1 MRYALGLSLAPNA
14 VGVALSA
21 FGHATRFQSTRRS
34 LFGAESPSELLG
46 VAWTTVCDILAR
58 WDARPETI
66 TSVALS
72 LAGHTDASG
81 RPSGGAWPAAWQGA
95 DIVGWARTQ
104 FGCEVTCITGLDLI
118 LRRVTPSQREETS
131 LVVWIDDELVAALGP
146 QRIRLGQMTPGLLA
160 LSLPPARPSLADL
173 VTSTALLSRWQLA
186 QMSRQAARDRARE
199 QFGESSRSDSLAN
212 RVTPKSSDELLSL
225 AVRDDELARAIVSDA
240 AVAIAWGCAQLQA
253 CLPGYREIVL
263 AGPLTDLPP
272 ELFLD
277 PVRRIV
283 HDWLAITA
291 GPVVRVTA
299 LPRGRDALLEEL
311 VEVALLRTMT
321 GLRVHDAG
329 AAE

>member
-1 MRYALGLSLAPNA
+1 
-14 VGVALSA
+14 
-21 FGHATRFQSTRRS
+21 
-34 LFGAESPSELLG
+34 
-46 VAWTTVCDILAR
+46 
-58 WDARPETI
+58 
-66 TSVALS
+66 
-72 LAGHTDASG
+72 
-81 RPSGGAWPAAWQGA
+81 
-95 DIVGWARTQ
+95 
-104 FGCEVTCITGLDLI
+104 
-118 LRRVTPSQREETS
+118 
-131 LVVWIDDELVAALGP
+131 
-146 QRIRLGQMTPGLLA
+146 
-160 LSLPPARPSLADL
+160 
-173 VTSTALLSRWQLA
+173 
-186 QMSRQAARDRARE
+186 MSRQAARDRARE
-199 QFGESSRSDSLAN
+199 QFGESLPDVALAGRFSLSN
-212 RVTPKSSDELLSL
+212 SDELLSL

-240 AVAIAWGCAQLQA
+240 AIAVAWGCAQLQA

-283 HDWLAITA
+283 HDWLALTA